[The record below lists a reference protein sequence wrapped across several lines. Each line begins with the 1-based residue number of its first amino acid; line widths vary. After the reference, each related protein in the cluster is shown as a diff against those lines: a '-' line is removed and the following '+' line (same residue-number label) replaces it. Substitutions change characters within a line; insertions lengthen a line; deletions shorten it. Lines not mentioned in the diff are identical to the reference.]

1 MHGVVLTPTFERDA
15 KDAGLSDDD
24 VMEIAST
31 IAVDPMAGDLMA
43 GTGRARKVRHR
54 GRGKGKSGGYR
65 TIHYFCGSDVP
76 VFLLAIF
83 SKGDKDNLSKAERN
97 ALAAILLRIPEEYR
111 KGKRK

>member
-43 GTGRARKVRHR
+43 GTGGARKVRHR

-65 TIHYFCGSDVP
+65 TIHY
-76 VFLLAIF
+76 
-83 SKGDKDNLSKAERN
+83 
-97 ALAAILLRIPEEYR
+97 
-111 KGKRK
+111 